1 MPATM
6 TAKET
11 MKAVQIHAY
20 GGPEVLQYED
30 VPRPQPK
37 ANEILVAVHAAG
49 VNPVDWKIREG
60 IVRTTL
66 PMIMGFDFSGVV
78 ESVGSGVTKYRPG
91 DAVFGQLADGS
102 GSYAE
107 HALTMEQYIARK
119 PEGLDDIRAAAL
131 PVAGLVA
138 WQALFDTAKLTSG
151 QTVLIHGAAGGVG
164 SLAVQFAKWKG
175 ARVLGTASGDHAAQ
189 VRQLGAD
196 EVIDYRKTKFEEVAR
211 DVDVVLDTIG
221 GETQER
227 SWKVLKRGG
236 VLVSLIQ
243 APSAEKAAA
252 HGVRGI
258 IVYQKGNGEQLAA
271 IADLVGKGKVK
282 VNVETVLPL
291 QEARKAQEMSKS
303 GHSGGKIVL
312 EVNGR

>member
-30 VPRPQPK
+30 VPQPQPK
-37 ANEILVAVHAAG
+37 ANEILVRVHAAG
-49 VNPVDWKIREG
+49 VNPIDWKIREG
-60 IVRTTL
+60 YLSATL
-66 PMIMGFDFSGVV
+66 PMIMGIDFSGVV
-78 ESVGSGVTKYRPG
+78 DSVGSAVTKYRSG
-91 DAVFGQLADGS
+91 DAVFGQVADES

-107 HALTMEQYIARK
+107 YALTMEAFVARK
-119 PEGLDDIRAAAL
+119 PDGLDHLRAAAL

-138 WQALFDTAKLTSG
+138 WQALFDTANLTAG
-151 QTVLIHGAAGGVG
+151 QTVLIHAAAGGVG
-164 SLAVQFAKWKG
+164 GFAVQFAKWKG
-175 ARVLGTASGDHAAQ
+175 ARVIGTASADHAGQ

-211 DVDVVLDTIG
+211 DVDVVLDTVG

-236 VLVSLIQ
+236 VLVSLVQ
-243 APSAEKAAA
+243 PPPAEKATA
-252 HGVRGI
+252 HGVRGFF
-258 IVYQKGNGEQLAA
+258 VRQKANGDQLAT
-271 IADLVGKGKVK
+271 IADLAAKGKVK

-291 QEARKAQEMSKS
+291 QEARKAQELSKT

-312 EVNGR
+312 QLRN

>member
-1 MPATM
+1 M
-6 TAKET
+6 TAKDT
-11 MKAVQIHAY
+11 MKAVQIHAN

-30 VPRPQPK
+30 VPRPEPQ
-37 ANEILVAVHAAG
+37 ANQILVRVNAAG

-66 PMIMGFDFSGVV
+66 PTIMGFDFSGVV
-78 ESVGSGVTKYRPG
+78 ESVGSAVAKYRAG
-91 DAVFGQLADGS
+91 DAVFGQVADGS

-107 HALTMEQYIARK
+107 YALTMERYIAQK
-119 PEGLDDIRAAAL
+119 PEGLDDIQAAAL

-138 WQALFDTAKLTSG
+138 WQALFDLAKLTSG

-164 SLAVQFAKWKG
+164 SFAVQFAKWKG

-211 DVDVVLDTIG
+211 DVNVVLDTVG

-243 APSAEKAAA
+243 PPSSEKAAA
-252 HGVRGI
+252 HGVSGLM
-258 IVYQKGNGEQLAA
+258 VYQKGDGEQLAE
-271 IADLVGKGKVK
+271 IADLVVRGKVK
-282 VNVETVLPL
+282 VSVETVLPL
-291 QEARKAQEMSKS
+291 QEARKAQEISKT

-312 EVNGR
+312 EMNRH

>member
-1 MPATM
+1 M
-6 TAKET
+6 TET
-11 MKAVQIHAY
+11 MKAIQIHAN

-30 VPRPQPK
+30 VPRPDPK
-37 ANEILVAVHAAG
+37 ANEILVRVHAAG

-60 IVRTTL
+60 IVPANL
-66 PMIMGFDFSGVV
+66 PMIMGIDFSGVV
-78 ESVGSGVTKYRPG
+78 ESVGGGVTKYRSG
-91 DAVFGQLADGS
+91 DPVFGQVGDAS

-107 HALTMEQYIARK
+107 HALTMEAYVARK
-119 PEGLDDIRAAAL
+119 PDDLDDIRSAAL

-138 WQALFDTAKLTSG
+138 WQALFDTAKLSAG

-164 SLAVQFAKWKG
+164 SFAVQFAKWKG
-175 ARVLGTASGDHAAQ
+175 ARVLGTASGDHAGQ

-196 EVIDYRKTKFEEVAR
+196 EVIDYRKKKFEDVVR

-227 SWKVLKRGG
+227 SWNVLKRGG
-236 VLVSLIQ
+236 VLVSLVQ
-243 APSAEKAAA
+243 PPSAEKAAA
-252 HGVRGI
+252 REARGL

-271 IADLVGKGKVK
+271 IADLVVKGKVK

-291 QEARKAQEMSKS
+291 QEARKAQELSKS

>member
-1 MPATM
+1 MAVTM

-11 MKAVQIHAY
+11 MKAVQIHAF
-20 GGPEVLQYED
+20 GGPEVLRYED
-30 VPRPQPK
+30 VPRPEPK
-37 ANEILVAVHAAG
+37 ANEILVRVQAAG

-60 IVRTTL
+60 HLSGTL
-66 PMIMGFDFSGVV
+66 PTIMGVDFSGIV
-78 ESVGSGVTKYRPG
+78 ESVGSGVTKYRSG
-91 DAVFGQLADGS
+91 DALFGQVADRS

-107 HALTMEQYIARK
+107 HALTMEAYVAHK

-138 WQALFDTAKLTSG
+138 WQSLFDTAKLTSG
-151 QTVLIHGAAGGVG
+151 QTALIHGAAGGVG
-164 SLAVQFAKWKG
+164 SFAVQFAKWKG
-175 ARVLGTASGDHAAQ
+175 ARVIGTASGDHAAQ

-211 DVDVVLDTIG
+211 DVDMVLDTVG

-243 APSAEKAAA
+243 QPSAEKAAA
-252 HGVRGI
+252 HGVHGF
-258 IVYQKGNGEQLAA
+258 IVYQKGNGDQLAA
-271 IADLVGKGKVK
+271 IADLVVKGKVK
-282 VNVETVLPL
+282 VSVETVLPL
-291 QEARKAQEMSKS
+291 QDARKAQEMSKS

-312 EVNGR
+312 EMNGR

>member
-1 MPATM
+1 M
-6 TAKET
+6 TEKET
-11 MKAVQIHAY
+11 MKAVRIHAN
-20 GGPEVLQYED
+20 GGPEVLRYED
-30 VPRPQPK
+30 VPQPQPK
-37 ANEILVAVHAAG
+37 ANEILVRVHAAG

-60 IVRTTL
+60 IVPATL
-66 PMIMGFDFSGVV
+66 PMIMGVDFSGVV
-78 ESVGSGVTKYRPG
+78 ESVGSGVTNYRSG
-91 DAVFGQLADGS
+91 DALFGQVADGS

-107 HALTMEQYIARK
+107 YALTMESYVAHK
-119 PEGLDDIRAAAL
+119 PEGLDHLRAAAL

-138 WQALFDTAKLTSG
+138 WQALFDAAKLASG

-164 SLAVQFAKWKG
+164 SFAVQFANSKG
-175 ARVLGTASGDHAAQ
+175 ARVLGTASGDHAGQ

-196 EVIDYRKTKFEEVAR
+196 EVIDYRKTKFETIAR

-236 VLVSLIQ
+236 VLVSLVQ
-243 APSAEKAAA
+243 PPPAEKAAA
-252 HGVRGI
+252 HGARGLL
-258 IVYQKGNGEQLAA
+258 VFQKANGEQLAA
-271 IADLVGKGKVK
+271 IADLVVKGKVK

-291 QEARKAQEMSKS
+291 QEARKAQQLSQS

-312 EVNGR
+312 EVNER